1 MGFGLEHCW
10 PLRARNVYSKSY
22 CCRRTGLPFPVSALR
37 HHRCPVGLGEKAALL
52 SPAPAA
58 SSLRLPRSHLSFCLF
73 FPTEQGEP
81 EAWKGFW
88 AISRTQRG
96 CFELLPN
103 TGRLR
108 LAKVRLRAV
117 LLMGLTNSDNNLLPP
132 PSGPRESLFC
142 LWYGDTGTEPGHSR
156 ILQLWVPE
164 SQLPLA
170 SAEIGGRV
178 LWRPGLGC
186 LWM

>member
-1 MGFGLEHCW
+1 M
-10 PLRARNVYSKSY
+10 
-22 CCRRTGLPFPVSALR
+22 SALR

-108 LAKVRLRAV
+108 LAKVCLRAV

-132 PSGPRESLFC
+132 PSGPRKAFL
-142 LWYGDTGTEPGHSR
+142 LMVWRHGNRAWPLQDLAVVGARVPAPTGFSR
-156 ILQLWVPE
+156 NRWKSSVEAWSGAPVDV
-164 SQLPLA
+164 A
-170 SAEIGGRV
+170 
-178 LWRPGLGC
+178 
-186 LWM
+186 M